1 MVNAQRRCGRTFG
14 CSAAVG
20 YAAAPDGVAFE
31 CDGTSS
37 ECANGTLTWSC
48 SEHCTSSGGCAM
60 DLSAAGLRGTLP
72 AALGDVRCA
81 PWVTRL
87 CVRCG
92 RAPNAPSR
100 WAPDW
105 GCFGSRLNQNPEL
118 SGDVP
123 ESAGNFRSL
132 KEL

>member
-1 MVNAQRRCGRTFG
+1 MWTLY

-20 YAAAPDGVAFE
+20 YAAAPDGVTFE

-37 ECANGTLTWSC
+37 MCANGTLTWSC
-48 SEHCTSSGGCAM
+48 SEQCTSLSSGCSM
-60 DLSAAGLRGTLP
+60 VLSGAGLRGTIP

-87 CVRCG
+87 CVRSG
-92 RAPNAPSR
+92 RVPCRVRPPARPLTEALS
-100 WAPDW
+100 
-105 GCFGSRLNQNPEL
+105 GSRLDLNFEL

-123 ESAGNFRSL
+123 ASAGNFRSL